1 MERRVNI
8 DGQEIRMVANG
19 ATPRIYRGLFHKD
32 VFSAMQDA
40 LEESDAVDDSGA
52 VAVKDS
58 EVFENLAFCMAMQGG
73 SVSTGAK
80 IEEWLEGFSPL
91 AILNATGE
99 IMSLWT
105 AETETTSTAK
115 KE

>member
-1 MERRVNI
+1 MERGIEI
-8 DGQEIRMVANG
+8 DGKEYRLVANG

-32 VFSAMQDA
+32 VFSGMAN
-40 LEESDAVDDSGA
+40 AVGDDMTI
-52 VAVKDS
+52 KDF

-73 SVSTGAK
+73 SISTGET
-80 IEEWLEGFSPL
+80 IDNWLGTMSSPL
-91 AILNATGE
+91 AIVNVAPQLME
-99 IMSLWT
+99 LWA